1 MSGPPALVPTSPWFG
16 DGSDG
21 ELVITAD
28 YPIEVQEDIG
38 HIFKQYTSLHIQ
50 SGGTLRPSARCAGM
64 VILVQGDC
72 TIDAGGSIN
81 MDKMAPRRSDD
92 TEAAILTTGPSAPW
106 LQKISGLVG
115 GAGGA
120 GGAAERGGGKGGAGG
135 SGHRFGGGYG
145 GGGAGGR
152 LFSNSSGS
160 RSYAGGSSEPR
171 PPVDITWPYP
181 GTTGEAA
188 SYGAGS
194 GYYPTYGGAAPGGS
208 GGSESAYNT
217 STDQIYRY
225 PGAAGDAYGG
235 GLLMLVVGGTLKI
248 HGKITANGGNGA
260 DVTGAAYGMP
270 GGGGGGGGGVLAI
283 LYKNIDVIQGSVS
296 VVGGVGGRWP
306 MNPYDECT
314 GKDGSTGTTHI
325 SQVDDE
331 LNEVLRGLQ
340 CLLEKSTTIKQR
352 ARCLNTI

>member
-115 GAGGA
+115 GAGGN
-120 GGAAERGGGKGGAGG
+120 GGDSQGGGDASGSAMFRGKGGAGG
-135 SGHRFGGGYG
+135 QGHSFGGGYG
-145 GGGAGGR
+145 GGGAGAYSSTSETGGIR
-152 LFSNSSGS
+152 NGGASN
-160 RSYAGGSSEPR
+160 PR
-171 PPVDITWPYP
+171 PLASISWPVA
-181 GTTGEAA
+181 GTAGNGEN
-188 SYGAGS
+188 GS
-194 GYYPTYGGAAPGGS
+194 GGGGFPSAVGGASPGGGGAASSSRSGS
-208 GGSESAYNT
+208 SNGS
-217 STDQIYRY
+217 
-225 PGAAGDAYGG
+225 AGDAYGG
-235 GLLMLVVGGTLKI
+235 GMFMLAVGGTLTVN
-248 HGKITANGGNGA
+248 GNVTANGGSGGDGGA
-260 DVTGAAYGMP
+260 LRGRQRS
-270 GGGGGGGGGVLAI
+270 GGGGGGGGGLVAI
-283 LYKNIDVIQGSVS
+283 YYKNVNVLQGSISVS
-296 VVGGVGGRWP
+296 GGSGGSGGYQ
-306 MNPYDECT
+306 NGT
-314 GKDGSTGTTHI
+314 NGSTGTTRI

-331 LNEVLRGLQ
+331 LNE
-340 CLLEKSTTIKQR
+340 I
-352 ARCLNTI
+352 